1 MKIDIYVHMS
11 NGYKFIKVSNNIDNE
26 GYYLTMFVEE
36 KIFGHNGDGYY
47 ENLLNQCDSQSSIY
61 TINELHVIANKL
73 NIDLNK
79 RIYYYIK
86 DSECRFSET
95 IEILSSAL
103 KLMEL

>member
-1 MKIDIYVHMS
+1 MKIDIYIYMN

-26 GYYLTMFVEE
+26 GYYLAMFVEE
-36 KIFGHNGDGYY
+36 KIFGHDGDGYY
-47 ENLLNQCDSQSSIY
+47 ENLLNQCDGQSSIY

-86 DSECRFSET
+86 DSESRLNET
-95 IEILSSAL
+95 IEISSFAL